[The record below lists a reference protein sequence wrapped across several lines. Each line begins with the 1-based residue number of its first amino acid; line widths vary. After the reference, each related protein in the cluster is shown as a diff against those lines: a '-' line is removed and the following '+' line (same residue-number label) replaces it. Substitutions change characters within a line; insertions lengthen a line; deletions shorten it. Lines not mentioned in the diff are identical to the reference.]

1 MVQPVAN
8 NSDGKARHMIP
19 TNARVLTPLAQYCDY
34 ELAVTENGMATLV
47 FTKDLPDGIEWVEY
61 DVDLA
66 VLNFVTWGGDVMGL
80 GVKIHEPF
88 RKPLMNAREITMMQ
102 ITADSR
108 EVLGVYPAELVI
120 RHIGV

>member
-1 MVQPVAN
+1 MMPA
-8 NSDGKARHMIP
+8 
-19 TNARVLTPLAQYCDY
+19 NARVLTPLAQYCDY
-34 ELAVTENGMATLV
+34 ELVVTENGMATLV